1 MKANKE
7 KYKAFRT
14 KTRVKNEVD
23 FPATG
28 PSISGTNP
36 SFKAFTYD
44 KYLLL
49 VESEE
54 PASSDVS
61 CE

>member
-1 MKANKE
+1 MQANKE

-14 KTRVKNEVD
+14 KTRTKREVEL
-23 FPATG
+23 PATG
-28 PSISGTNP
+28 PSISGTTP

-49 VESEE
+49 VEAEE
-54 PASSDVS
+54 PIATDVS
-61 CE
+61 CA